1 VSEGFTSWLGRE
13 AAGDGSFKR
22 QESAF
27 RQRVTADGSSGFPAE
42 AGRYHLYVSWACPWA
57 HRTVIVRMVKGLE
70 HTISLSTVDP
80 YRDERGWAFSGG
92 EYTDPINGFL
102 FLSAAYEAT
111 QPGFDERVSVP
122 VLWDRET
129 GRIVNNE
136 SGEIVRMLA
145 TEFEAL
151 ANTDV
156 DLYPEP
162 LRAEIDELEALI
174 YETVNDGVYKA
185 GFATDQDVHA
195 REVRALFATLDR
207 LEERLATR
215 RYLTGSSLTEADWR
229 LFTTLLRF
237 DSVYY
242 PHFKCNIRR
251 IVDLPNLWGYLRD
264 LLQHPG
270 IADTVRMDEI
280 KRHYYTTHP
289 MINPSGL
296 VPVGPELDS
305 EEPPGREALG
315 LDSPARS

>member
-1 VSEGFTSWLGRE
+1 MSEGSTFSLGRE
-13 AAGDGSFKR
+13 AAGDGSFER

-27 RQRVTADGSSGFPAE
+27 RQWVTADGSSGFPAE

-57 HRTVIVRMVKGLE
+57 HRTVIVRMLKGLE
-70 HTISLSTVDP
+70 HTISLSAVDP
-80 YRDERGWAFSGG
+80 YRAERGWAFSGG
-92 EYTDPINGFL
+92 EYTDPINGFR
-102 FLSAAYEAT
+102 FLSEAYET
-111 QPGFDERVSVP
+111 TRPGFEERVSVP

-136 SGEIVRMLA
+136 SGEIVRMLG
-145 TEFEAL
+145 TEFEAS
-151 ANTDV
+151 ASTDV
-156 DLYPEP
+156 GLYPEP
-162 LRAEIDELEALI
+162 LRAEIDELETLI
-174 YETVNDGVYKA
+174 YETVNNGVYKA

-195 REVRALFATLDR
+195 RAVRALFATLDR
-207 LEERLATR
+207 LEERLSTR

-229 LFTTLLRF
+229 LFTTLVRF

-242 PHFKCNIRR
+242 LHFKCNIRR
-251 IVDLPNLWGYLRD
+251 IVDYPNLGGYLRD

-296 VPVGPELDS
+296 VPVGPELDFQ
-305 EEPPGREALG
+305 EPHGREALG
-315 LDSPARS
+315 LDSPGRW